1 MNYLSEK
8 ALDSAQNYFR
18 NKQTTNFNIK
28 RLQLINKHISG
39 TVLKNNLARAIAFEE
54 LLNLENHKNH
64 DEFLNQF
71 LIVNSSKSHF
81 SEVLGLHNDIKN
93 MSRGKNLPELDL
105 QTHLMDTISSNKIFG
120 KPTVLYFWSQTQMG
134 HYRNTIKK
142 VKTLSEQFPE
152 YQFIGICLQ
161 PFNEIVFQVH
171 KIMGVQGKSQ
181 FAFVDFEKAS
191 KEWVVSL
198 LNRAIFVNQNG
209 RIIDGFGNFSSPT
222 FSDILKKY

>member
-1 MNYLSEK
+1 MYIDFTLLAMFHWYL
-8 ALDSAQNYFR
+8 A
-18 NKQTTNFNIK
+18 
-28 RLQLINKHISG
+28 
-39 TVLKNNLARAIAFEE
+39 EE
-54 LLNLENHKNH
+54 SIIFENHKNH

-105 QTHLMDTISSNKIFG
+105 QTHLMDTISSNKIFV

-142 VKTLSEQFPE
+142 VKTLSEQFPD

-171 KIMGVQGKSQ
+171 KIMGVQAKSQ

-198 LNRAIFVNQNG
+198 LNRAIFVNQTG